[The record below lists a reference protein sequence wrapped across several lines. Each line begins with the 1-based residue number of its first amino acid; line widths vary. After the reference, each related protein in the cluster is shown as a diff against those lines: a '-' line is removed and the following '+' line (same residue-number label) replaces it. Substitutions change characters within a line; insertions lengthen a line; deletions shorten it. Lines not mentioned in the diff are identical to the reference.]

1 MRTEIIED
9 RNFKILSFI
18 IALMPVSYAIGS
30 LILSINSIIVIIFG
44 LFIFKTEIFI
54 VKKKFLGYLIYFF
67 FFYVILITIYNNIN
81 FLDENELYKKNIIKS
96 FLYLRYLLLF
106 LVINKLAEKS
116 FLQIKYLYYTSI
128 FMVSFLLFDI
138 LLQFYSGKDIFGIV
152 SDDPNRLAGFFG
164 NEYIAGG
171 YLQIFSFFL
180 IFSSILFSKNKKIFL
195 SIFLL
200 STILLVISIPMTGN
214 RMPFFLF
221 LFCLLLFGF
230 LERKLRKVSLTICLV
245 FFTLFTILINIEP
258 KQIKYYNKLLKIHT
272 LTNDFYK
279 NSKDIFLNSKTLFEG
294 NMENEVKSAH
304 LKTFYAG
311 IDLWKENRVFGSG
324 LKSFR
329 INCKFGFNKLCN
341 THPHNYY
348 IELLL
353 DLGLIGFLSI
363 SFIFIISL
371 WGFFKKN
378 YLTFS
383 KTFYERLIAM
393 PPFLIIFA
401 YAFPIKSS
409 GSFFTTTVS
418 TFIFLFLAIL
428 VNFETIKLN
437 KNRN

>member
-1 MRTEIIED
+1 MRTEIVEI
-9 RNFKILSFI
+9 RNFKILSFF
-18 IALMPVSYAIGS
+18 IALMPVSYAVGS
-30 LILSINSIIVIIFG
+30 LILSINSFVIIIYG
-44 LFIFKTEIFI
+44 LYIFKSEIFT
-54 VKKKFLGYLIYFF
+54 VNNKSLGYLIYFF
-67 FFYVILITIYNNIN
+67 FFYVIFITVYNNIN
-81 FLDENELYKKNIIKS
+81 FLDQSELYKENIIKS

-106 LVINKLAEKS
+106 LVVNKLAEKGL
-116 FLQIKYLYYTSI
+116 LQINYLYYTSM
-128 FMVSFLLFDI
+128 FMVSFLLLDI
-138 LLQFYSGKDIFGIV
+138 LLQFYSGKNIFGIV
-152 SDDPNRLAGFFG
+152 SEDPNRLAGFFG

-180 IFSSILFSKNKKIFL
+180 ILSSILFSKSKKIFL
-195 SIFLL
+195 AMFLI

-214 RMPFFLF
+214 RMPFILF
-221 LFCLLLFGF
+221 LLCLLLFSF
-230 LERKLRKVSLTICLV
+230 LERRLRKVSLAICLV
-245 FFTLFTILINIEP
+245 FFTLSTILINLDP
-258 KQIKYYNKLLKIHT
+258 KEIKGYDKVLKIHS

-294 NMENEVKSAH
+294 NMKNEVKSAH

-311 IDLWKENRVFGSG
+311 VDLWKENRVFGSG

-329 INCKFGFNKLCN
+329 INCKFGFNKLCS

-353 DLGLIGFLSI
+353 DVGLIGFLSI
-363 SFIFIISL
+363 SSIFVISL
-371 WGFFKKN
+371 WGFLKKN

-383 KTFYERLIAM
+383 KTFYERLLVL
-393 PPFLIIFA
+393 PPFLIVFA

-428 VNFETIKLN
+428 INSEKIKLN
-437 KNRN
+437 KA

>member
-1 MRTEIIED
+1 MRTEIVEI
-9 RNFKILSFI
+9 RNFKILSFF
-18 IALMPVSYAIGS
+18 IALMPVSYAVGS
-30 LILSINSIIVIIFG
+30 LILSINSFVIIIYG
-44 LFIFKTEIFI
+44 LYNFKSEIFT
-54 VKKKFLGYLIYFF
+54 VNNKSLGYLIYFF
-67 FFYVILITIYNNIN
+67 FFYVIFITVYNNIN
-81 FLDENELYKKNIIKS
+81 FLDQSELYKENIIKS

-106 LVINKLAEKS
+106 LVVNKLAEKGL
-116 FLQIKYLYYTSI
+116 LQINYLYYTSM
-128 FMVSFLLFDI
+128 FMVSFLLLDI
-138 LLQFYSGKDIFGIV
+138 LLQFYSGKNIFGIV
-152 SDDPNRLAGFFG
+152 SEDPNRLAGFFG

-180 IFSSILFSKNKKIFL
+180 ILSSILFSKSKKIFL
-195 SIFLL
+195 AMFLI

-214 RMPFFLF
+214 RMPFILF
-221 LFCLLLFGF
+221 LLCLLLFSF
-230 LERKLRKVSLTICLV
+230 LERRLRKVSLAICLV
-245 FFTLFTILINIEP
+245 FFTLSTILINLDP
-258 KQIKYYNKLLKIHT
+258 KEIKGYDKVLKIHS

-294 NMENEVKSAH
+294 NMKNEVKSAH

-311 IDLWKENRVFGSG
+311 VDLWKENRVFGSG

-329 INCKFGFNKLCN
+329 INCKFGFNKLCS

-353 DLGLIGFLSI
+353 DVGLIGFLSI
-363 SFIFIISL
+363 SSIFVISL
-371 WGFFKKN
+371 WGFLKKN

-383 KTFYERLIAM
+383 KTFYERLLVL
-393 PPFLIIFA
+393 PPFLIVFA

-428 VNFETIKLN
+428 INSEKIKLN
-437 KNRN
+437 KA

>member
-1 MRTEIIED
+1 MRTEIVEI
-9 RNFKILSFI
+9 RNFKILSFF
-18 IALMPVSYAIGS
+18 IALMPVSYAVGS
-30 LILSINSIIVIIFG
+30 LILSINSFVIIIYG
-44 LFIFKTEIFI
+44 LYIFKSEIFT
-54 VKKKFLGYLIYFF
+54 VNNKSLGYLIYFF
-67 FFYVILITIYNNIN
+67 FFYVIFITVYNNIN
-81 FLDENELYKKNIIKS
+81 FLDQSELYKENIIKS

-106 LVINKLAEKS
+106 LVVNKLAEKGL
-116 FLQIKYLYYTSI
+116 LQINYLYYTSM
-128 FMVSFLLFDI
+128 FMVSFLLLDI
-138 LLQFYSGKDIFGIV
+138 LLQFYSGKNIFGIV
-152 SDDPNRLAGFFG
+152 SEDPNRLAGFFG

-180 IFSSILFSKNKKIFL
+180 ILSSILFSKSKKIFL
-195 SIFLL
+195 AMFLI

-214 RMPFFLF
+214 RMPFILF
-221 LFCLLLFGF
+221 LLCLLLFSF
-230 LERKLRKVSLTICLV
+230 LERRLRKVSLAICLV
-245 FFTLFTILINIEP
+245 FFTLSTILINLDP
-258 KQIKYYNKLLKIHT
+258 KEIKGYDRVLKIHS

-294 NMENEVKSAH
+294 NMKNEVKSAH

-311 IDLWKENRVFGSG
+311 VDLWKENRVFGSG

-329 INCKFGFNKLCN
+329 INCKFGFNKLCS

-353 DLGLIGFLSI
+353 DVGLIGFLSI
-363 SFIFIISL
+363 SSIFAISL
-371 WGFFKKN
+371 WGFLKKN

-383 KTFYERLIAM
+383 KTFYERLLVL
-393 PPFLIIFA
+393 PPFLIVFA

-428 VNFETIKLN
+428 INSEKIKLN
-437 KNRN
+437 KA